1 MRRLAGATPSA
12 VGWRR
17 SIPGSWTKAIG
28 PPQDHRRQRPTHSPP
43 SLICSAEKNKQQ
55 RLTDSWTHRFLGQ
68 HSLQKPTTSFRRC
81 SSESIGALPAF
92 RAESK
97 FSTWLYRIAY
107 NQTLSYK
114 SRLSVRSTCLGSEGL
129 ANLVSRDGDPTAT
142 LNNVQLRTVLDAAID
157 RLPVEY
163 QMAVRLYYWFQLPL
177 NKIALLSATS
187 ENTIKSYLHRARK
200 LLANHLEHQREDL

>member
-1 MRRLAGATPSA
+1 MNTSESDDVLVERFREHRDEAAFKELLERYCSTVHQLAA
-12 VGWRR
+12 
-17 SIPGSWTKAIG
+17 SI
-28 PPQDHRRQRPTHSPP
+28 
-43 SLICSAEKNKQQ
+43 
-55 RLTDSWTHRFLGQ
+55 LGTA
-68 HSLQKPTTSFRRC
+68 H
-81 SSESIGALPAF
+81 SSEADDVVQEVFVRIHRALPAF
-92 RAESK
+92 RAESR

-107 NQTLSYK
+107 NQALSYK
-114 SRLSVRSTCLGSEGL
+114 SRLSVRNARLGSEGL
-129 ANLVSRDGDPTAT
+129 TNLVSRDGDPTAT

-157 RLPVEY
+157 RLPIEY